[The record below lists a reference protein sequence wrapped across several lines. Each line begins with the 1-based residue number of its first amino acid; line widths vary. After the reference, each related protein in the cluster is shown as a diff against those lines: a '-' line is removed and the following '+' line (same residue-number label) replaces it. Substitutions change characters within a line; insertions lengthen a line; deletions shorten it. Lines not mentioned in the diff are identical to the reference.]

1 MGHVLC
7 AVACTTTCCE
17 VVCCMTTEPASGLLS
32 NWLLG
37 NGPPP
42 SASVL
47 RAARLAPYA
56 HSVLPATHPL
66 RAELRRDYVA
76 SLGRHQRFKAA
87 LQPLLRA
94 WRAADVDVLLF
105 KGFQLSEFVYPRIGA
120 RFHGDVDVLL
130 MPNQRDRAEAIARNL
145 GWQTARPVAWGLRH
159 THNAFCLSQLGG
171 GTRIDAHTEI
181 LHVVLPWY
189 RVQRRITDAVWRSS
203 RIRLWNGIDIR
214 EPCPVDMLL
223 VALVLQRC
231 WGAERWRL
239 KPHDVIDFK
248 YISALDDVSRE
259 ELWER
264 ACALGCERTLAAF
277 LARCDPDSGLLDLKP
292 IAPKERRRLDR
303 TAFHER
309 GLLGGPERVV
319 ARALRAPAMTPVGL
333 AFLPLVMRVRR
344 AVRRH
349 SDMRALLESVSS
361 MTVTGPLT
369 PRMSR
374 ELVIAGVLYAFRLA
388 GSGPAGP
395 CLVRALAVYAALK
408 QRGWPVEF
416 VTGLRRRGAAIVGH
430 AWVECNGGVLL
441 EMEQPDICALY
452 HQNFR
457 FPSRAIA
464 PATPDPVSV
473 ASIRDPRS
481 TSELVARIPR
491 G

>member
-1 MGHVLC
+1 
-7 AVACTTTCCE
+7 
-17 VVCCMTTEPASGLLS
+17 MTTETASGLLA

-76 SLGRHQRFKAA
+76 SLGRHQRLKAE

-94 WRAADVDVLLF
+94 WRDAGLDVLLF
-105 KGFQLSEFVYPRIGA
+105 KGFHLSEFVYPRPGA

-130 MPNQRDRAEAIARNL
+130 APHQKDRAERIAREL
-145 GWQTARPVAWGLRH
+145 GWHSARPVVWGPRH
-159 THNAFCLSQLGG
+159 THNAFCLSRVGG
-171 GTRIDAHTEI
+171 GARVDAHTEI

-189 RVQRRITDAVWRSS
+189 GVQRRITEAVWRSS
-203 RIRLWNGIDIR
+203 RTRVWNGIDIR

-239 KPHDVIDFK
+239 KPHDVIDFR
-248 YISALDDVSRE
+248 YISAQDGVTRE
-259 ELWER
+259 ALWER
-264 ACALGCERTLAAF
+264 ACALQCQRTLAAF
-277 LARCDPDSGLLDLKP
+277 LARCDPDSGLLDLAP
-292 IAPKERRRLDR
+292 IAPRQRRQLDR
-303 TAFHER
+303 IAFGER
-309 GLLGGPERVV
+309 GLLGGREQIV
-319 ARALRAPAMTPVGL
+319 ARAFGAPAMAPVGL
-333 AFLPLVMRVRR
+333 AFVPLVMRIRR

-349 SDMRALLESVSS
+349 HDMRSLLEAVSIS
-361 MTVTGPLT
+361 KTRRPLM
-369 PRMSR
+369 PQLPR
-374 ELVIAGVLYAFRLA
+374 ELVIAGVRCASRLV
-388 GSGPAGP
+388 GSGHAGP

-416 VTGLRRRGAAIVGH
+416 VTGVRRSGSAIVGH
-430 AWVECNGGVLL
+430 AWVEYDGGVLL
-441 EMEQPDICALY
+441 EMDEPDFCAQY
-452 HQNFR
+452 EQNFR
-457 FPSRAIA
+457 FPASVRS
-464 PATPDPVSV
+464 PVGDDPVPI
-473 ASIRDPRS
+473 ASIRHQRS
-481 TSELVARIPR
+481 AAESVARTPH